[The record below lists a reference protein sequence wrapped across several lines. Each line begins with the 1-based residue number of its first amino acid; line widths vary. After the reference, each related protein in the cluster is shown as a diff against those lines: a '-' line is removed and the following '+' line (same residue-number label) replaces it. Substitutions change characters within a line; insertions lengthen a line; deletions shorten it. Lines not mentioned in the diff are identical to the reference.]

1 MSAPLSFPGHLRA
14 TVVLGLPL
22 IGSQLA
28 QFVIQLT
35 DTVMIGWYGVTELA
49 ALVLANSIVFTLI
62 VVGAGFGWA
71 VMPLVAAAE
80 ARGDEVQVRR
90 VTRMGL
96 WASAGFCAV
105 ALPLLLSAG
114 PLLRGIG
121 QDPAVVALAEDY
133 LRIAAWGLVPALAVM
148 VLRSYLA
155 ALERARIVL
164 WATLAAA
171 VLNAVFNY
179 AFIFGRLGMPELG
192 VRGAALASVA
202 MHGATAAV
210 LVVYILRAVPRHA
223 LFVRLWRPDWPGLGQ
238 VARLGWPIA
247 LTNLAEV
254 GLFTFS
260 SVMMG
265 WFGVTALAA
274 HGIALQCATA
284 MFMIHIGLSQAVTVR
299 AGQAYGLGDPLRLRR
314 AAGAAIALSAG
325 VAVATIVLFLAIPE
339 TLISAFL
346 DPAEPARGEIVA
358 VGVSLLAA
366 AALFQAA
373 DGAQVM
379 ALGILRGVQDTRRP
393 MIYAAVSYW
402 GLGAPA
408 AWLLAFGLGLGGVGV
423 WLGLAVGLSCAGALM
438 MWRFWAGPVLRRMDR
453 AG

>member
-1 MSAPLSFPGHLRA
+1 M
-14 TVVLGLPL
+14 
-22 IGSQLA
+22 
-28 QFVIQLT
+28 
-35 DTVMIGWYGVTELA
+35 
-49 ALVLANSIVFTLI
+49 
-62 VVGAGFGWA
+62 
-71 VMPLVAAAE
+71 
-80 ARGDEVQVRR
+80 
-90 VTRMGL
+90 
-96 WASAGFCAV
+96 
-105 ALPLLLSAG
+105 
-114 PLLRGIG
+114 
-121 QDPAVVALAEDY
+121 
-133 LRIAAWGLVPALAVM
+133 
-148 VLRSYLA
+148 
-155 ALERARIVL
+155 
-164 WATLAAA
+164 
-171 VLNAVFNY
+171 
-179 AFIFGRLGMPELG
+179 
-192 VRGAALASVA
+192 
-202 MHGATAAV
+202 
-210 LVVYILRAVPRHA
+210 
-223 LFVRLWRPDWPGLGQ
+223 
-238 VARLGWPIA
+238 ARLGWPIA

-299 AGQAYGLGDPLRLRR
+299 AGQAYGLGDPQRLRR

-408 AWLLAFGLGLGGVGV
+408 AGLLAFGLGMGGVGV

-438 MWRFWAGPVLRRMDR
+438 MRRFWAGPVLRRMER